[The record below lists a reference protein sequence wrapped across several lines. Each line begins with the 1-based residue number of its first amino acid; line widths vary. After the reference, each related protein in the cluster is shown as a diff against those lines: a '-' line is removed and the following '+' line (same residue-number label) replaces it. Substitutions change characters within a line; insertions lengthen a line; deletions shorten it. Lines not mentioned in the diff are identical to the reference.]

1 MKGQH
6 PKRYEIDPKIR
17 NDTFFKD
24 SFSRIDKLISADSKP
39 QIHQSSKLA
48 HRYERL
54 KECKNDI
61 INLNKQM
68 TKLYEYALVNPT
80 SFDAEIFQIIEF
92 CLTKKTET
100 IHDLELKKSTVA
112 FIANIYQHPNTK
124 FLSVSLSDCNYDMQ
138 SRIIEIL
145 YELFTENDVALHYAI
160 LQCATNIAADSIQNR
175 NETYEYFDFDFLG
188 QIINRYSSTPF
199 KKIIK
204 AAYRLVAAYCQFD
217 WNEEKEEQVTKFI
230 SMALERI
237 DSDDLYPQILK
248 TMSVAAN
255 HPKCCQIFLTQNEF
269 NIRFNSLLISN
280 PENIINCLIL
290 FDKLAE
296 GFSELFQ
303 NPSERDELTSL
314 LDYDSVIKCLDHD
327 DPAVICSAARVL
339 SNAVLI
345 DPSICQII
353 WETQFADKENLE
365 NNRLYT
371 IYFRK
376 GGDEQKEIIFL
387 LTNMIRKST
396 DTIFDNLCKKKFI
409 EIDGKTSISIT
420 TIFVD
425 AISKIYD
432 AALIDAILCS
442 LTAMWER
449 NSKATLEIVQS
460 DFNEADGNEIIEDL
474 KLHEQKS
481 VAEQVEAFDY
491 FVLKQNQI
499 A

>member
-1 MKGQH
+1 M
-6 PKRYEIDPKIR
+6 
-17 NDTFFKD
+17 
-24 SFSRIDKLISADSKP
+24 
-39 QIHQSSKLA
+39 
-48 HRYERL
+48 
-54 KECKNDI
+54 
-61 INLNKQM
+61 
-68 TKLYEYALVNPT
+68 
-80 SFDAEIFQIIEF
+80 
-92 CLTKKTET
+92 
-100 IHDLELKKSTVA
+100 
-112 FIANIYQHPNTK
+112 
-124 FLSVSLSDCNYDMQ
+124 
-138 SRIIEIL
+138 
-145 YELFTENDVALHYAI
+145 
-160 LQCATNIAADSIQNR
+160 
-175 NETYEYFDFDFLG
+175 
-188 QIINRYSSTPF
+188 
-199 KKIIK
+199 
-204 AAYRLVAAYCQFD
+204 
-217 WNEEKEEQVTKFI
+217 
-230 SMALERI
+230 
-237 DSDDLYPQILK
+237 
-248 TMSVAAN
+248 
-255 HPKCCQIFLTQNEF
+255 
-269 NIRFNSLLISN
+269 NSLLISN

-290 FDKLAE
+290 FDKFAE

-314 LDYDSVIKCLDHD
+314 IDYYSVIKCLDHD

-339 SNAVLI
+339 SNAILI

-396 DTIFDNLCKKKFI
+396 DTIFDNLCKKKFL
-409 EIDGKTSISIT
+409 EIDGKTSVSIT

-425 AISKIYD
+425 ALSKIYD
-432 AALIDAILCS
+432 ADLIDAILCS

-449 NSKATLEIVQS
+449 NSKATLEIVQG